1 MALIFRGFKESILR
15 LLPLF
20 LLIYICISEFH
31 TQFYY
36 WEIFSFNLQFI
47 IIYYWILRDPDILG
61 YGFVFAMW
69 VLIIIGGGIMVVLL
83 GPFSIQQY
91 GDFHWI
97 VESGIKVTIALIL
110 VVIWILILSKLK
122 NWIFKKELNS

>member
-1 MALIFRGFKESILR
+1 MKSGL
-15 LLPLF
+15 
-20 LLIYICISEFH
+20 
-31 TQFYY
+31 
-36 WEIFSFNLQFI
+36 
-47 IIYYWILRDPDILG
+47 
-61 YGFVFAMW
+61 YGFLFAMW

-83 GPFSIQQY
+83 GPFSIQQF

-97 VESGIKVTIALIL
+97 IASGIKVSIALIL